1 MGDSIPNAPRREA
14 GGIPDFRHAAA
25 SLAKAALSL
34 SEAAQA
40 MSSAAEALSIAIPSA
55 EDLQKYS
62 CVCSNQSIILN
73 ETAVSQRE
81 ATNHGLEEQTDPEH
95 QAPDCEDL
103 ATETHSNGQEH
114 NFPDD
119 DYYMSDEDEDYIN
132 ALLRRQQEEHVDR
145 ILSVT
150 PSASTSTDY
159 ASCSAGVR
167 LPDQLSAPPSVAP
180 DSATDPTTQ
189 PSSPLNR
196 KHILVQNEAEIFLIV
211 SALSRR
217 HDKVFC
223 YMQYPLPSLG
233 LYQKIM
239 KDITKL
245 FVFVMA
251 NWSSNSLPE
260 VFDKQKRAIML
271 FHETFKIPP
280 PPSGEANN
288 FCIVHVGWPRNA
300 ERYLSQTACREA
312 VQSVL
317 IACSDE
323 QSIYPSCSKILSS
336 TTPWPDQD
344 YKLLQTCAETLR
356 PRLNVSLGSVLPEV
370 KEKAYTDWIGAY
382 GQGGQRFVVSW
393 TPSTLVKRAN
403 IYALDTLQYGTQ
415 QPGPATG
422 HVIQQSLPPVSVQL
436 VKQNKLEPAVREGL
450 LRVIPGSPGLDLM
463 LGQLPSGGGTDKQQ
477 TTSLPS
483 HKQESKVPSAA
494 TSQSLHPHLQRYLF
508 HEDECDIVP
517 LLCCLA
523 KKMGQKNTI
532 CFVKVIFA
540 WKALAP
546 LISEVV
552 SKPVFVVST
561 PKLSPE
567 VISRIDQASESPTGC
582 LVFCNILEPL
592 TEQLRN
598 ETFSESI
605 HIGWVD
611 RGSQYQDQT
620 RMSGLSSSFVILS
633 KSDPPAAAPQEIG
646 TESLWQHTSAPEDEL
661 IACYENWKE
670 QLASAPM
677 KQLRQCYME
686 WILYHH
692 SGLHKVAEWSGVQLV
707 THANE
712 FARNVLLHGDSQP
725 AAPMLVGGTLSV
737 TPGFVRQW
745 GLQAAVD
752 AKVLQV
758 E

>member
-1 MGDSIPNAPRREA
+1 MGDSIPNAPGREA

-55 EDLQKYS
+55 EESRKYS
-62 CVCSNQSIILN
+62 CVCSNQSIIHG
-73 ETAVSQRE
+73 ETAVPQRE
-81 ATNHGLEEQTDPEH
+81 TTDHDLGEQIDPER
-95 QAPDCEDL
+95 QASDCEGSN
-103 ATETHSNGQEH
+103 TEHHFNAQEH
-114 NFPDD
+114 SFPDD
-119 DYYMSDEDEDYIN
+119 DYYISDQDEGYIH
-132 ALLRRQQEEHVDR
+132 ALLKQQKGENIDR
-145 ILSVT
+145 MVYDVT
-150 PSASTSTDY
+150 APAPTSTDY
-159 ASCSAGVR
+159 ASYSVDAQ
-167 LPDQLSAPPSVAP
+167 LPGQSSAPPSVAP

-189 PSSPLNR
+189 PSSSFNR
-196 KHILVQNEAEIFLIV
+196 RHILVENEADIFLTI
-211 SALSRR
+211 SALSQRYN
-217 HDKVFC
+217 KVFC

-233 LYQKIM
+233 LYQKII

-251 NWSSNSLPE
+251 NWSSNSLPQ
-260 VFDKQKRAIML
+260 VFDKQQRAIML

-280 PPSGEANN
+280 PLSEETNN

-312 VQSVL
+312 AQSVL

-323 QSIYPSCSKILSS
+323 QSIYPSCSKVLSS
-336 TTPWPDQD
+336 TIPWPDQG
-344 YKLLQTCAETLR
+344 YKSLQTGAETLR
-356 PRLNVSLGSVLPEV
+356 PRLDVSLGSVLPEV

-382 GQGGQRFVVSW
+382 GQGGQRQVASW

-403 IYALDTLQYGTQ
+403 IYALETLQYGTQ
-415 QPGPATG
+415 HPGPATD
-422 HVIQQSLPPVSVQL
+422 HVLQQSLPPVSVQFI
-436 VKQNKLEPAVREGL
+436 KQNRLEPAAHEGL
-450 LRVIPGSPGLDLM
+450 LRIIPGSPGLDSI
-463 LGQLPSGGGTDKQQ
+463 LGFPSGRATDNRR
-477 TTSLPS
+477 TTTPPS
-483 HKQESKVPSAA
+483 NKQEPKVSSSA
-494 TSQSLHPHLQRYLF
+494 TSQSLQPHLQRYLF

-523 KKMGQKNTI
+523 KKTGQKNTI

-540 WKALAP
+540 WKALAS

-552 SKPVFVVST
+552 SKPVFVIST

-567 VISRIDQASESPTGC
+567 IISKIDQASESPTGC

-598 ETFSESI
+598 KAFSKSI

-611 RGSQYQDQT
+611 RSSQYQDQT

-633 KSDPPAAAPQEIG
+633 KSDPPAAPQEIE
-646 TESLWQHTSAPEDEL
+646 TEGLWQRTPAPEDEL
-661 IACYENWKE
+661 IACYEKWKE
-670 QLASAPM
+670 QLALTPR
-677 KQLRQCYME
+677 KPLRQCYME
-686 WILYHH
+686 WILFHH
-692 SGLHKVAEWSGVQLV
+692 SGLHKVVDWSAVQLV

-712 FARNVLLHGDSQP
+712 FARNVLLHGENQP
-725 AAPMLVGGTLSV
+725 ASPMLVGGTLSV

-752 AKVLQV
+752 AKVLRV

>member
-1 MGDSIPNAPRREA
+1 MGDSIPNAPGRKA
-14 GGIPDFRHAAA
+14 GGILDFRHAAA

-55 EDLQKYS
+55 EEFRKYS
-62 CVCSNQSIILN
+62 CVCSNQSIIRG
-73 ETAVSQRE
+73 ETAVPQRE
-81 ATNHGLEEQTDPEH
+81 TTDHDLGEQIGPER
-95 QAPDCEDL
+95 QASDCEGPN
-103 ATETHSNGQEH
+103 TEHHFNAQEH
-114 NFPDD
+114 SFPDD
-119 DYYMSDEDEDYIN
+119 DYYMSDQDEDYIH
-132 ALLRRQQEEHVDR
+132 ALLKQQKGENIDR
-145 ILSVT
+145 IVYVT
-150 PSASTSTDY
+150 APAPTSTDY
-159 ASCSAGVR
+159 ASCSVDAQ
-167 LPDQLSAPPSVAP
+167 LPGQSSAPPSVAP

-189 PSSPLNR
+189 PSSSFNR
-196 KHILVQNEAEIFLIV
+196 RHILVENEADIFLTI
-211 SALSRR
+211 SALSQRYN
-217 HDKVFC
+217 KVFC
-223 YMQYPLPSLG
+223 YMQYPLPSLA
-233 LYQKIM
+233 LYQKII

-251 NWSSNSLPE
+251 NWSSNSLPQ

-280 PPSGEANN
+280 PLSEEANN

-300 ERYLSQTACREA
+300 ERC
-312 VQSVL
+312 
-317 IACSDE
+317 
-323 QSIYPSCSKILSS
+323 
-336 TTPWPDQD
+336 
-344 YKLLQTCAETLR
+344 
-356 PRLNVSLGSVLPEV
+356 SVLPEV
-370 KEKAYTDWIGAY
+370 KEKAYMDWIGAY
-382 GQGGQRFVVSW
+382 GQGGQRHVASW
-393 TPSTLVKRAN
+393 TPSALVKRAN
-403 IYALDTLQYGTQ
+403 IYALDTLQYGNQ
-415 QPGPATG
+415 QPRPATG
-422 HVIQQSLPPVSVQL
+422 HVAQRPLPLVSIQF

-450 LRVIPGSPGLDLM
+450 LRVIPGSPGLDSM
-463 LGQLPSGGGTDKQQ
+463 LSQFPSGGNADKQQ

-483 HKQESKVPSAA
+483 HKQESKTPPTA
-494 TSQSLHPHLQRYLF
+494 TSQSLQPHLQRYLF

-523 KKMGQKNTI
+523 KQMGQKNTI

-540 WKALAP
+540 WKAIAP

-567 VISRIDQASESPTGC
+567 IISKIDQASESPTGC

-598 ETFSESI
+598 KAFSKSI

-633 KSDPPAAAPQEIG
+633 KSDPPTAPQEIE
-646 TESLWQHTSAPEDEL
+646 TEGLWQRTPAPEDEL
-661 IACYENWKE
+661 IACYEKWKE
-670 QLASAPM
+670 QLALTPR
-677 KQLRQCYME
+677 KPLRQCYME
-686 WILYHH
+686 WILFHH
-692 SGLHKVAEWSGVQLV
+692 SGLHKVVDWSAVQLV

-712 FARNVLLHGDSQP
+712 FARNVLLHGENQP
-725 AAPMLVGGTLSV
+725 ASPMLVGGTLSV

-752 AKVLQV
+752 AKVLRV